1 MSVAAL
7 QPKKDQ
13 SCSTSPHSWLS
24 LLWEEMESQEGFC
37 WSVFGRFAQLNAQ
50 LPLPACE
57 QTEGDAGTA
66 GQSWGETKT
75 DRQTQRMS
83 GDPFLKKTHKYTHS
97 SGFLRRKE
105 YHTRNVSVGGRVV
118 GVGGGAVTAG
128 VKSGKV
134 SFLNSELCPCY
145 QNEVIYPLLGIT
157 KWVRN

>member
-118 GVGGGAVTAG
+118 GVGGGGRCHSRCQIWESVIPKQWAVSLLPEWG
-128 VKSGKV
+128 DIS
-134 SFLNSELCPCY
+134 
-145 QNEVIYPLLGIT
+145 PLT